1 MNPFLTILMMLAIT
15 GCAKADDYG
24 GIVGFANVV
33 AWVVGIIFS
42 VWVWRQVSLSRSVA
56 RNFEKEFKRD
66 EELACLHARMS
77 ALQTLTVAIAKAS
90 PQSEEIKAQFIAA
103 TEDRRRA
110 LQTTPMTIERVD
122 ALMQPFEDCLAEWK
136 L

>member
-1 MNPFLTILMMLAIT
+1 MYLFLTILMMLAIT

-24 GIVGFANVV
+24 AITGFANVV
-33 AWVVGIIFS
+33 AWGLGIVFS
-42 VWVWRQVSLSRSVA
+42 VWVWRKVSFSRGVA

-66 EELACLHARMS
+66 DDLAYLHARLS
-77 ALQTLTVAIAKAS
+77 ALQSLTQAIAKAS

-103 TEDRRRA
+103 SEERRRA
-110 LQTTPMTIERVD
+110 LQTTPMTIERVE
-122 ALMQPFEDCLAEWK
+122 ALMQPFEDCLAEWE